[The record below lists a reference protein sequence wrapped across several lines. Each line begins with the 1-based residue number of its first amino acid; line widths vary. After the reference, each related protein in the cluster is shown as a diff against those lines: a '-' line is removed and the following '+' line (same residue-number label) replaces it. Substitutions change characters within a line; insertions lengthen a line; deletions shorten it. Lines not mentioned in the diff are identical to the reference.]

1 MAINLSSPSPHDPN
15 NRLGDFIRQRRTDL
29 GLTQQDLAARCGI
42 AQGNLSDIERGR
54 TTFPTAWVRRALA
67 QELGVSH
74 VDLILAAGELT
85 VDELGGVIP
94 ERDAP
99 GSVGREWDELKRM
112 LSWDPATMV
121 MAVLVVR
128 GMIAQLRANPGLT
141 LTWEGPDDL
150 QAE

>member
-1 MAINLSSPSPHDPN
+1 MAINLSSASPHDPN
-15 NRLGDFIRQRRTDL
+15 NRLGDFVRQRRTDL
-29 GLTQQDLAARCGI
+29 GLTQQELAARCGI

-85 VDELGGVIP
+85 PDELGVTVVGG
-94 ERDAP
+94 DTP
-99 GSVGREWDELKRM
+99 GSVAREWDELKRL
-112 LSWDPATMV
+112 LSYDPATMV

-128 GMIAQLRANPGLT
+128 GMVGELRKTPEMT
-141 LTWEGPDDL
+141 LSWEGPDDL
-150 QAE
+150 PKE